1 MNWRASLLLP
11 IVEDLAIF
19 LSNEGLADKPLQTLR
34 GGINNLVYSIE
45 GKKNKLIVKHYP
57 KNRQTSL
64 NKMKA
69 EVQLLALAGELCP
82 NFVPLVISFDFSLQC
97 VLMEFV
103 SGSTFT
109 SGSGPNEEDIH
120 HALEFFALLN
130 HNKVV
135 AQKYVS
141 VDAAEGFLCI
151 SEHIGAL
158 EARLDRMSVG
168 HLPNRLVSIA
178 SSTFDDLTSS
188 FHLLT
193 KKYRDIS
200 GSEENEIERSHLIVS
215 PSDFGFHNALKTS
228 SGCKFIDF
236 EFAGWDD
243 PAKASCDFVLQPEC
257 TPKCDEYALLNTL
270 KLGNKYPEFERR
282 VDLLFPVLRLKW
294 AFLILS
300 FYDEERLEQICE
312 IMPCL
317 DIDEYLQQKLV
328 VVEKYLE

>member
-1 MNWRASLLLP
+1 MLQP

-34 GGINNLVYSIE
+34 GGINNHVYSVD
-45 GKKNKLIVKHYP
+45 GNTNKLIVKHYP
-57 KNRQTSL
+57 KNRRTSI

-82 NFVPLVISFDFSLQC
+82 NFVPLVISLDFGLQC

-109 SGSGPNEEDIH
+109 SESFLDEEDIH
-120 HALEFFALLN
+120 HAFEFFASLN
-130 HNKVV
+130 HNKLV
-135 AQKYVS
+135 ARKYVS
-141 VDAAEGFLCI
+141 VAAAEGFLCI

-158 EARLDRMSVG
+158 EARLDKLSVG
-168 HLPNRLVSIA
+168 HLPNRLRSIA
-178 SSTFDDLTSS
+178 SSTLNDLTSS
-188 FHLLT
+188 YCLLA

-200 GSEENEIERSHLIVS
+200 GSEENKIEKSHLIVS
-215 PSDFGFHNALKTS
+215 PSDFGFHNAIKTS

-243 PAKASCDFVLQPEC
+243 PAKASCDFVLQPKC
-257 TPKCDEYALLNTL
+257 TPKCDEYALLKTL
-270 KLGNKYPEFERR
+270 KLGRKYPEFKRR

-312 IMPCL
+312 IIPNF
-317 DIDEYLQQKLV
+317 DIDEYLRQKFV
-328 VVEKYLE
+328 IVEKYLR